1 MAAKCTTMRKCVYTH
16 MRVRSSGNRHVWHQ
30 WCASVQPDT
39 TSRGRHAPKATSSVF
54 SDGYP
59 TICRFDTPATG
70 KGDST
75 MFVECNHACLV
86 HAKSWKFDGFLP
98 QYFVMLVHEDCFWN
112 FKEIIMLFNK
122 NIDIIYFKANIFWDF
137 DTGICFILFIFILY
151 YFIY

>member
-1 MAAKCTTMRKCVYTH
+1 

-39 TSRGRHAPKATSSVF
+39 MSRGRHAPKATSSVF

-59 TICRFDTPATG
+59 TICRFDTLATG

-98 QYFVMLVHEDCFWN
+98 QYFVMLLSYFVHEDCFWN
-112 FKEIIMLFNK
+112 FKEIIMLFNRNTDMMHFK
-122 NIDIIYFKANIFWDF
+122 TSIFWNFDIIQVFVSYYINIYFNI
-137 DTGICFILFIFILY
+137 INI
-151 YFIY
+151 